1 MRKRNNFDVKW
12 SLIKILI
19 SLDSYRYCIVLTELF
34 EILFTGARSYGNGWF
49 NDARES
55 HVKVDRVGKRMFNN
69 VKFVLRREPFARS
82 MQFCSRR
89 PALCIPAW
97 TANSRKAP
105 FARTLQFISASV
117 SMRKHVFPLFLP
129 LCFPRAIVAT
139 SCIDERSIVCATV
152 SIGYGRRKAGFSFSV
167 TLHTATNRPRNLFV
181 KGRHWMHTHL
191 LKKL

>member
-1 MRKRNNFDVKW
+1 MRKRNNSDVKW

-34 EILFTGARSYGNGWF
+34 EILFTGARSYENGWF

-117 SMRKHVFPLFLP
+117 SMRKHVPPFSPPLLP
-129 LCFPRAIVAT
+129 SRDC
-139 SCIDERSIVCATV
+139 CDELH
-152 SIGYGRRKAGFSFSV
+152 RREEYRMCNCEYRLRETESR
-167 TLHTATNRPRNLFV
+167 LLF
-181 KGRHWMHTHL
+181 
-191 LKKL
+191 